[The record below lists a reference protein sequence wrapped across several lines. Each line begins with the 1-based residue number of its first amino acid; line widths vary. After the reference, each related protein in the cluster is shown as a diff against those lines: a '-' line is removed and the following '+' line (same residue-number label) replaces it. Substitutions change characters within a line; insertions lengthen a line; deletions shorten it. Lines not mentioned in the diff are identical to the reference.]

1 MKISKIIL
9 YNEPSVLEIDI
20 KKLKKFIE
28 NIFQIKIEIRNN
40 IFENINEKTCE
51 NIASSRIFNLKKTF
65 QKHIPSIEEISIELE
80 NKDMSNKEEMILYDG
95 IELSNIITEL
105 IPNEEENGRLK
116 PALDE
121 VSNESSL
128 PGVDYI
134 TQTVAKRIEDVT
146 EDELSP
152 GVVEGKVYVVR
163 MTQLYN
169 KGGAA
174 GLELLKNGNEL
185 KAGIVNSS
193 DDTTVL
199 GNSVEYDDGYMTL
212 QVEFFPLNNNLYA
225 YVTGSGG
232 TPAWDFD
239 KLGTPVAT
247 QNIAIRR

>member
-1 MKISKIIL
+1 MKKNISSRKGFSLVEVVIAIGIVA
-9 YNEPSVLEIDI
+9 VLLTTFMAVFGPAQ
-20 KKLKKFIE
+20 K
-28 NIFQIKIEIRNN
+28 
-40 IFENINEKTCE
+40 NINKALGVAEANRLVST
-51 NIASSRIFNLKKTF
+51 
-65 QKHIPSIEEISIELE
+65 LE
-80 NKDMSNKEEMILYDG
+80 NEMAILRTGEETAD
-95 IELSNIITEL
+95 ITTSFEKAFQWISGSHDKNTAIVVFQHQA

-212 QVEFFPLNNNLYA
+212 QVEFFPLNNNLHA
-225 YVTGSGG
+225 YVTTGS
-232 TPAWDFD
+232 WEFD

-247 QNIAIRR
+247 QNIAVRR